1 MRTNPGN
8 AENSGQE
15 PKNERETDEAEI
27 LEARVGFEPTNG
39 GFADLS
45 LRPLGYRA
53 PDLHCPALWP
63 LKQTAWSNRSIADS
77 ARGAKRLN
85 LLRRYPKLPADFHH
99 SLSYNCAAA
108 EV

>member
-1 MRTNPGN
+1 
-8 AENSGQE
+8 
-15 PKNERETDEAEI
+15 
-27 LEARVGFEPTNG
+27 
-39 GFADLS
+39 
-45 LRPLGYRA
+45 
-53 PDLHCPALWP
+53 LWP